1 MVYISKMKQKLDSIR
16 KAFEKYIDNQGYFS
30 ILYSKKVGY
39 LWIVV
44 APPRGAGIQHLGTP
58 ERVLE
63 NTPYTPD
70 ACILT
75 TWEELESRR
84 QFTSI
89 LEQNEGGGA
98 DCLEYLDK
106 HLQNYQGHY
115 AGDGELC

>member
-16 KAFEKYIDNQGYFS
+16 KAFEKYIDNQGYFF

-44 APPRGAGIQHLGTP
+44 APPRGAGIQYLGTP

-75 TWEELESRR
+75 TWEELGS
-84 QFTSI
+84 
-89 LEQNEGGGA
+89 L
-98 DCLEYLDK
+98 
-106 HLQNYQGHY
+106 
-115 AGDGELC
+115 